1 MHVLDFDNRLEDLM
15 HRATAVV
22 AMGGYNTF
30 CELMSF
36 DKRALIVPR
45 IVPRREQLIRA
56 QRAAE
61 FNLVTMLDPHE
72 ASDPWRMAAAINALP
87 ARPKPLSVA
96 YKIDLKGLERIG
108 RVVEE
113 IKQRAGVR
121 NMESVG

>member
-1 MHVLDFDNRLEDLM
+1 MNSTSYCSQILSQAEN
-15 HRATAVV
+15 
-22 AMGGYNTF
+22 
-30 CELMSF
+30 SF
-36 DKRALIVPR
+36 NLRHVPR

-108 RVVEE
+108 RVIDE

-121 NMESVG
+121 SMESVG